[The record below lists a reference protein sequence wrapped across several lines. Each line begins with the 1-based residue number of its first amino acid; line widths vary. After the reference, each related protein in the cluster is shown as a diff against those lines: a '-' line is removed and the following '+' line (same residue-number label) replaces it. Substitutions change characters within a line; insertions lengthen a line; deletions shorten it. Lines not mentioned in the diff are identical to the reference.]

1 MILVSKPATWVR
13 GVERCAREL
22 ASFVWPRR
30 CAGCGDSPTGSHV
43 LCERCLGAIPR
54 LSLPLCA
61 RCLAREAADP
71 VCARHAG
78 FTVWPA
84 WTYDEHAAVA
94 IEALK
99 YGGRTDLAP
108 ALAAE
113 LARVV
118 PASPRLDFVTEV
130 PLHPTRERERGYNQS
145 ALLAA
150 EFARLAGVP
159 HLPGVLRRVRATA
172 AQARLGPAARRA
184 NLRGAFAARHPG
196 QIAGRRVLVID
207 DVVTTGATLEAALA
221 ALRDAG
227 AEASAAAVAWAA

>member
-1 MILVSKPATWVR
+1 MIATWAK
-13 GVERCAREL
+13 GVERGARDL
-22 ASFVWPRR
+22 ARFVWPRR
-30 CAGCGDSPTGSHV
+30 CAGCGEAPAGAHV
-43 LCERCLGAIPR
+43 LCARCLGAIPR
-54 LSLPLCA
+54 LALPLCA
-61 RCLAREAADP
+61 RCLVREAADP

-99 YGGRTDLAP
+99 YGGRTDLAAP
-108 ALAAE
+108 LGAE

-130 PLHPTRERERGYNQS
+130 PLHPARERERGYNQS

-150 EFARLAGVP
+150 AFARVAGVP

-184 NLRGAFAARHPG
+184 NLRGAFVARHPG
-196 QIAGRRVLVID
+196 QLAGRRVLVID
-207 DVVTTGATLEAALA
+207 DVVTTGATLDAALA
-221 ALRDAG
+221 ALAGAG
-227 AEASAAAVAWAA
+227 AEASAATVAWAG